1 MRSWAARGE
10 LWLALVFVAVAVVW
24 IVRAATVL
32 PLWDGF
38 APEAGF
44 LPLIYGSLLA
54 LLAGVVF
61 VHELR
66 RPAPPADNLRKPFI
80 VVGAL
85 ALAVL
90 ALPYA
95 HFAPSVFLLLLFL
108 YAVVERLP
116 LLPSVLASAGTTGTL
131 YLVFRTWLGVPLP

>member
-1 MRSWAARGE
+1 MRLLRGE
-10 LWLALVFVAVAVVW
+10 LVLALVFIAVAAVW

-32 PLWDGF
+32 PLWAGF

-54 LLAGVVF
+54 LLAGAVF
-61 VHELR
+61 VQELR
-66 RPAPPADNLRKPFI
+66 QPAPPADDLRKPLT
-80 VVGAL
+80 VVA
-85 ALAVL
+85 ALAVAVI

-95 HFAPSVFLLLLFL
+95 HFAPSVFVLLIFL

-116 LLPSVLASAGTTGTL
+116 LLPSLLAAGGTTGAL
-131 YLVFRTWLGVPLP
+131 YLIFRVWLGVPLP